1 MDPWVPE
8 LTLSEGYGRCRLALS
23 GLTHGDGRTL
33 QEAADDLVARI
44 LRMAVAL
51 RSGALAF
58 TSEIPPP
65 DSRVIGFLHEVAG
78 QAGDADGIRRRILLG
93 LPPR

>member
-8 LTLSEGYGRCRLALS
+8 LTLSERHGCCRLALT

-33 QEAADDLVARI
+33 QEAADDLVARVVS
-44 LRMAVAL
+44 MAVAI
-51 RSGALAF
+51 RSGGLAF
-58 TSEIPPP
+58 SSAIPPP
-65 DSRVIGFLHEVAG
+65 DLRVIGFLHEVAG